1 MEKRYYSVFS
11 GSQLTS
17 FFGHIIL
24 LNQLTKTQIT
34 AVATVGMMDWWKP
47 YDLLQSLIFRLLSK
61 PKPFI
66 PFSLHESALFKA
78 TQMFPLYYTCGKVFK
93 FTINDPSKME

>member
-17 FFGHIIL
+17 FFWSYNFVEPTDENPDHSSSHL
-24 LNQLTKTQIT
+24 
-34 AVATVGMMDWWKP
+34 GMMDWWKP